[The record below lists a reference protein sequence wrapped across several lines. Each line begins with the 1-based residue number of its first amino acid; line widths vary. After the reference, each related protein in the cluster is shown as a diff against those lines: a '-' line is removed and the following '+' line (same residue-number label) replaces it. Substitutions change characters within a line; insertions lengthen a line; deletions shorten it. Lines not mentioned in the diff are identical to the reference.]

1 MALRSPTASSS
12 LVWCDVMC
20 LVGRRLLFMHNGGI
34 AHFDQ
39 IKYSILHSIQH
50 TSASYVRGTGSSC
63 C

>member
-1 MALRSPTASSS
+1 MLNNGI
-12 LVWCDVMC
+12 
-20 LVGRRLLFMHNGGI
+20 VGRRLLFMHNGGI

-63 C
+63 CC